1 MIGSIGSGSVAA
13 DRKRG
18 AEPAAAAAAKT
29 VAEHVAASDEQEPI
43 RSAHGTQGTLVDTYL

>member
-43 RSAHGTQGTLVDTYL
+43 RSAHSTQGTLVDTYL